1 MSKLRDRVFRLMQD
15 PRVGKLMRDPRVQEV
30 ALKAF
35 RFRSRMEGEFDQRVQ
50 RIAGTLNLA
59 TQRDLRSLQR
69 TIRHLERELRE
80 AEERLTAS
88 EDTRQTPAHN

>member
-1 MSKLRDRVFRLMQD
+1 MQD
-15 PRVGKLMRDPRVQEV
+15 PRVGKLMRDPRVQHV

-69 TIRHLERELRE
+69 KIRHLERELHE
-80 AEERLTAS
+80 AQDRLTAS
-88 EDTRQTPAHN
+88 EDTRETPAHN